1 MIGAS
6 EAVRYPQDEP
16 LRRASWATSSAP
28 QFSKVPE
35 VALGFWIIKI
45 LATTLGETGGDAV
58 TMSMNL
64 GYAVGTLIFL
74 AIFLATVTVHI
85 RSKSFNAYLYWLTIV
100 ATTTV
105 GTTIADFVDRS
116 LGIGYLGGSTLLF
129 ACLMASLAV
138 WRWSEG
144 TVSVNTI
151 VTPKAETFYWVT
163 ILFSQTLGTAL
174 GDWVADTNDL
184 GYGGG
189 AILFAGALVVI
200 LVLYAFTQT
209 SRVTLFWAAFILT
222 RPLGATLGDLLDKP
236 ADQRRLRDQPLSR
249 LRDPRRAYRRAD
261 CSVAAEGRRPS
272 RRAWRRSADWL
283 RRRLRPRQ
291 NKKAP
296 TLDSA
301 RLHLRDKIA
310 DVLEVNRHERR
321 GEVVAHAGNDD
332 QFGAGDALGGVLGA
346 RPRG

>member
-1 MIGAS
+1 MTSAS
-6 EAVRYPQDEP
+6 EGVRYPQDEP
-16 LRRASWATSSAP
+16 LRSASWAGGAP

-58 TMSMNL
+58 TMSMQL

-74 AIFLATVTVHI
+74 VIFLAAAAVQI
-85 RSKSFNAYLYWLTIV
+85 RAKTFNAYLYWLTIV

-116 LGIGYLGGSTLLF
+116 LGVGYLGGSTIVF
-129 ACLMASLAV
+129 ACLMASLAI

-151 VTPKAETFYWVT
+151 VTPRAEMFYWVT

-174 GDWVADTNDL
+174 GDWVADSNDL

-189 AILFAGALVVI
+189 AMLFAGALVFI
-200 LVLYAFTQT
+200 LALYAFTRA

-236 ADQRRLRDQPLSR
+236 LRDGGFAISR
-249 LRDPRRAYRRAD
+249 YVASAILAGLIVALIAVLPQRAGAHPG
-261 CSVAAEGRRPS
+261 AEGK
-272 RRAWRRSADWL
+272 RA
-283 RRRLRPRQ
+283 
-291 NKKAP
+291 
-296 TLDSA
+296 
-301 RLHLRDKIA
+301 
-310 DVLEVNRHERR
+310 
-321 GEVVAHAGNDD
+321 
-332 QFGAGDALGGVLGA
+332 
-346 RPRG
+346 

>member
-1 MIGAS
+1 MTGVS

-16 LRRASWATSSAP
+16 LRQGSWADSVAP
-28 QFSKVPE
+28 RFSKVPE
-35 VALGFWIIKI
+35 VVLGFWIIKI

-74 AIFLATVTVHI
+74 AIFVAVVAVQIRATT
-85 RSKSFNAYLYWLTIV
+85 FNAYLYWLTIV

-116 LGIGYLGGSTLLF
+116 LGIGYFGGSALLL
-129 ACLMASLAV
+129 ACVMASLAV

-151 VTPKAETFYWVT
+151 VTPRVEISYWAT

-189 AILFAGALVVI
+189 AILFAGALVGV
-200 LVLYAFTQT
+200 LALYAFTQA

-236 ADQRRLRDQPLSR
+236 VTSGGFAISR
-249 LRDPRRAYRRAD
+249 YLASAILAGLIVALIAVLPKRAGAHPG
-261 CSVAAEGRRPS
+261 APAET
-272 RRAWRRSADWL
+272 RS
-283 RRRLRPRQ
+283 
-291 NKKAP
+291 
-296 TLDSA
+296 
-301 RLHLRDKIA
+301 
-310 DVLEVNRHERR
+310 
-321 GEVVAHAGNDD
+321 
-332 QFGAGDALGGVLGA
+332 
-346 RPRG
+346 

>member
-1 MIGAS
+1 MTGAS
-6 EAVRYPQDEP
+6 ETVRHPEGEP
-16 LRRASWATSSAP
+16 LPQASGADSSAL

-74 AIFLATVTVHI
+74 AIFLGAVSVQI
-85 RSKSFNAYLYWLTIV
+85 RSKNFNAYLYWLTIV

-116 LGIGYLGGSTLLF
+116 LGIGYFGGSTLLL

-151 VTPKAETFYWVT
+151 VTPKAESFYWVT

-174 GDWVADTNDL
+174 GDWVADTNAF

-189 AILFAGALVVI
+189 AILFAGALVII
-200 LVLYAFTQT
+200 LALYAFTEI

-236 ADQRRLRDQPLSR
+236 VTNGGFAISRYLASAILAGLIVALIAVLPQRAGAHP
-249 LRDPRRAYRRAD
+249 
-261 CSVAAEGRRPS
+261 G
-272 RRAWRRSADWL
+272 
-283 RRRLRPRQ
+283 
-291 NKKAP
+291 
-296 TLDSA
+296 
-301 RLHLRDKIA
+301 
-310 DVLEVNRHERR
+310 
-321 GEVVAHAGNDD
+321 AHAKQG
-332 QFGAGDALGGVLGA
+332 
-346 RPRG
+346 

>member
-6 EAVRYPQDEP
+6 ESVRHPQDEP
-16 LRRASWATSSAP
+16 LRKASWASSSTP
-28 QFSKVPE
+28 RFSKVPE
-35 VALGFWIIKI
+35 VTLGFWVIKI

-74 AIFLATVTVHI
+74 AIFVAVVAVQI
-85 RSKSFNAYLYWLTIV
+85 RTNTFNAYLYWLTIV

-116 LGIGYLGGSTLLF
+116 LGIGYFGGSTLLV
-129 ACLMASLAV
+129 ACVVASLAV

-144 TVSVNTI
+144 SVSVNTI
-151 VTPKAETFYWVT
+151 VTPKAEMFYWAA

-189 AILFAGALVVI
+189 AMLFAAALVGV
-200 LVLYAFTQT
+200 LALYALTQA

-236 ADQRRLRDQPLSR
+236 LGDGGFAISR
-249 LRDPRRAYRRAD
+249 YLASAILAGLIVALIAVLPKRA
-261 CSVAAEGRRPS
+261 G
-272 RRAWRRSADWL
+272 
-283 RRRLRPRQ
+283 
-291 NKKAP
+291 
-296 TLDSA
+296 
-301 RLHLRDKIA
+301 
-310 DVLEVNRHERR
+310 
-321 GEVVAHAGNDD
+321 AHP
-332 QFGAGDALGGVLGA
+332 GAH
-346 RPRG
+346 